1 MPAQRP
7 RAAFEPIPP
16 DLDVAALV
24 ESTPNFEYVVRIH
37 CNSIDEHGL
46 DNFDKLVR
54 LHVILGGKPLVIE
67 GFHERL
73 DRSVFSERWLRSH
86 HSSRSKSTSLV
97 LLSHTYEFPSNLK
110 LAFQRGDCAKSDDE
124 E

>member
-73 DRSVFSERWLRSH
+73 DRSVFSEKWLRSH
-86 HSSRSKSTSLV
+86 HSTKRKSTSLV
-97 LLSHTYEFPSNLK
+97 MLCLAPNDFLLISNSLSK
-110 LAFQRGDCAKSDDE
+110 RRLRE
-124 E
+124 I